1 MAFSF
6 KNPDDDIQVATV
18 EQDGTVRIWGQRH
31 DDSPRSYI
39 RTQHFS
45 NYGQGKL
52 YADEYE
58 DAQRAE
64 RPVARR

>member
-1 MAFSF
+1 MATHF

-18 EQDGTVRIWGQRH
+18 ERDGTVRIWGQRF
-31 DDSPRSYI
+31 DDGIRRYI
-39 RTQHFS
+39 RTQQFS